1 MTVNPSNRGW
11 LTNYLEYRKTIFQ
24 NFLEDT
30 ANDSH
35 PEQSMY
41 RLLRP
46 SGMMYGHP
54 IADKEEQNLTRLNKL
69 KLLLAESLIS
79 GSLIYHHQEINSED
93 DFSDVVMRTVHNIGD
108 FYNKVYPELSVSNRT
123 FLGKKKSPLE
133 IAEKILEKRVLQ
145 TESHHENFWVAFF
158 DNIILFLDIYF
169 FGRWMHTS
177 SEKTIAEFFMQEK
190 EELRFSI
197 VKVMAAAAHANKS
210 IEEEEQALFD
220 FFLKSSHLLASQK
233 AEAKRSFE
241 KGVNLSDIYLPSHN
255 SWLLKKFFL
264 ELAILTAW
272 VDRKLEESEMVFL
285 REFTKKLGFYDED
298 LEISLLAVEGFILE
312 NWDQLRDL
320 QSGHALD
327 ELGSEYLQRIK
338 LTTDRN
344 AIQINNK
351 LNSDTELTKLL
362 MKSKDK
368 ELTREEEK
376 VLHDGLIDVL
386 KAVPTFVVIGL
397 PTSYL
402 TLPMLLKIL
411 PNDLQNK

>member
-1 MTVNPSNRGW
+1 
-11 LTNYLEYRKTIFQ
+11 
-24 NFLEDT
+24 
-30 ANDSH
+30 
-35 PEQSMY
+35 
-41 RLLRP
+41 
-46 SGMMYGHP
+46 
-54 IADKEEQNLTRLNKL
+54 
-69 KLLLAESLIS
+69 
-79 GSLIYHHQEINSED
+79 
-93 DFSDVVMRTVHNIGD
+93 
-108 FYNKVYPELSVSNRT
+108 
-123 FLGKKKSPLE
+123 
-133 IAEKILEKRVLQ
+133 
-145 TESHHENFWVAFF
+145 
-158 DNIILFLDIYF
+158 
-169 FGRWMHTS
+169 
-177 SEKTIAEFFMQEK
+177 
-190 EELRFSI
+190 
-197 VKVMAAAAHANKS
+197 
-210 IEEEEQALFD
+210 
-220 FFLKSSHLLASQK
+220 
-233 AEAKRSFE
+233 
-241 KGVNLSDIYLPSHN
+241 
-255 SWLLKKFFL
+255 
-264 ELAILTAW
+264 
-272 VDRKLEESEMVFL
+272 MVFL